1 MDCYVFNSTAVR
13 FLSSMSDSQQEK
25 HDANKKEPPF
35 IQSMILIILETFI
48 TFVLKH
54 DRMARTYA
62 KPFIKQ
68 HISIQFNTFLPSDLF
83 FVTFTSKGVLFDHFE
98 PQHPKPT
105 LNIYAS
111 SIDLIRILLT
121 GSEGSIHRVQIIGE
135 DHLHEEFRM
144 FLRSISLPALFSD
157 WRNWI
162 NNAEAQSAE
171 AKFPQRSIEPLLKR
185 IETQQTT
192 INQLNLTVKELNYDL
207 KDLQRKHKL
216 TSRLYIFIIFILC
229 ISTGLILWYN

>member
-1 MDCYVFNSTAVR
+1 
-13 FLSSMSDSQQEK
+13 MSDSQQEQNN
-25 HDANKKEPPF
+25 ANKKEPPF
-35 IQSMILIILETFI
+35 IQSLILIVLETFI

-62 KPFIKQ
+62 KPFIKN
-68 HISIQFNTFLPSDLF
+68 HISIQFNTFLPSDMF
-83 FVTFTSKGVLFDHFE
+83 FVTFTTKGLLFDHFE

-111 SIDLIRILLT
+111 SIDLVRILLT

-157 WRNWI
+157 WRNWLK
-162 NNAEAQSAE
+162 NDEEHSKE
-171 AKFPQRSIEPLLKR
+171 TKLPQRSIEPLLKR
-185 IETQQTT
+185 IETQQAT
-192 INQLNLTVKELNYDL
+192 INQLNLTVKELTYDL
-207 KDLQRKHKL
+207 KDLEQKHKFL
-216 TSRLYIFIIFILC
+216 SRLYIFIIFILC
-229 ISTGLILWYN
+229 ISTAVILWYN

>member
-1 MDCYVFNSTAVR
+1 
-13 FLSSMSDSQQEK
+13 MSDSQQEK
-25 HDANKKEPPF
+25 HEANKKDPPF
-35 IQSMILIILETFI
+35 IQSLILIVLETFI

-68 HISIQFNTFLPSDLF
+68 HISVQFNTFLPSDMF
-83 FVTFTSKGVLFDHFE
+83 FVTFTTKGLLFDHFE

-111 SIDLIRILLT
+111 SIDLVRILLT

-157 WRNWI
+157 WRNWLNKAESEI
-162 NNAEAQSAE
+162 NES
-171 AKFPQRSIEPLLKR
+171 KLPQRSIEPLLKR

-192 INQLNLTVKELNYDL
+192 INQLNLTVKELNHDL
-207 KDLQRKHKL
+207 NALQKKHKVA
-216 TSRLYIFIIFILC
+216 SRFYLFIIFILF
-229 ISTGLILWYN
+229 ISIGLIVWYN